1 MTVWCHYCCGDL
13 IYTYRSGM
21 LVIIINLIKGV
32 HPLVIYLHLINQWN
46 EALLNYSL
54 PHHEHTPDLFVM
66 ILIIMTVGGLGRVA
80 PIKYLTRCQS
90 AGAQVEGRY
99 HETLTI
105 LNMKGYSDCKKV

>member
-1 MTVWCHYCCGDL
+1 
-13 IYTYRSGM
+13 
-21 LVIIINLIKGV
+21 
-32 HPLVIYLHLINQWN
+32 
-46 EALLNYSL
+46 
-54 PHHEHTPDLFVM
+54 M
-66 ILIIMTVGGLGRVA
+66 ILIIMTVGGLGCVA